1 MRSNRQAQR
10 TIGWAVHLVI
20 VSPLW
25 HTTMPA
31 LDLQAAKPSSSYS
44 CGFPRPQSLGGFTVS
59 AYIPTYGELEDSTMR
74 KVVTIAKALSDEN
87 RVRTVAMLDG
97 LGQA

>member
-1 MRSNRQAQR
+1 
-10 TIGWAVHLVI
+10 
-20 VSPLW
+20 
-25 HTTMPA
+25 
-31 LDLQAAKPSSSYS
+31 
-44 CGFPRPQSLGGFTVS
+44 
-59 AYIPTYGELEDSTMR
+59 MR